1 MGLEGGAAST
11 ATLGARECR
20 ERLFCR
26 SGDAWLSAW
35 FLQSFYQAI
44 LGWYFHLSGPSVKCF
59 PGPGPPPGTHAPIT
73 SGVASSACVPLDR
86 MDMEAECGGTC
97 PRSPCQGG
105 TRTQASQSSF
115 LLKACAPLAL
125 CTLLCT
131 PHWYSQGA
139 GTRQL
144 WGPGRARRGW
154 GGALGTSVVTE
165 GPFPCP
171 TQGRFT
177 IAAKHHISIAEI
189 YETEL
194 VDIEKVSGRWWP
206 CLADGGEE
214 PQQPVPSGWGASL
227 LGLLCSLGSPLVS
240 EYWKR
245 GVEHWQNLHE
255 GLRARPVVNSSR
267 IATSLPSG
275 PSLCLPQAI
284 AHYEQSADY
293 YKGEESNRYGAM
305 GSLPLPSPALRPATR
320 PLPTSLFSAH
330 PAQLSQQVSAE
341 GGRLRCTAGAI
352 SEGH

>member
-1 MGLEGGAAST
+1 
-11 ATLGARECR
+11 
-20 ERLFCR
+20 
-26 SGDAWLSAW
+26 
-35 FLQSFYQAI
+35 
-44 LGWYFHLSGPSVKCF
+44 
-59 PGPGPPPGTHAPIT
+59 
-73 SGVASSACVPLDR
+73 
-86 MDMEAECGGTC
+86 MEAECGGTC
-97 PRSPCQGG
+97 PGSPCQGG

-125 CTLLCT
+125 GTLLCT

-154 GGALGTSVVTE
+154 GGALGTSLVTE

-194 VDIEKVSGRWWP
+194 VDIEKVSGRRRP
-206 CLADGGEE
+206 CLADGREG
-214 PQQPVPSGWGASL
+214 PQRPVPSGWGTSL
-227 LGLLCSLGSPLVS
+227 FGLLCLLGSPLVS

-267 IATSLPSG
+267 IATSLPSV

-293 YKGEESNRYGAM
+293 YKGEESNRYRAM
-305 GSLPLPSPALRPATR
+305 GSPPPALPSPQAGHQATPDLCLLRPPRTAQ
-320 PLPTSLFSAH
+320 PTS
-330 PAQLSQQVSAE
+330 V
-341 GGRLRCTAGAI
+341 C
-352 SEGH
+352 